1 MFNIISANMNLR
13 KREFAMLRSIGMTS
27 KEFNRMV
34 LLESFFYGRA
44 VLVIGIPLGLAISYL
59 LYGSRLHR
67 PSPPFPRR
75 WRTVRTRAK
84 KDCRRR
90 NQQLLSF
97 FIPLFYR
104 MPLVEGISFIISGSI
119 FTAARSARATLLKTP
134 SMI

>member
-59 LYGSRLHR
+59 LYGYGGSQNVPYLI
-67 PSPPFPRR
+67 PF
-75 WRTVRTRAK
+75 RAILSSSAVV
-84 KDCRRR
+84 
-90 NQQLLSF
+90 LL
-97 FIPLFYR
+97 L
-104 MPLVEGISFIISGSI
+104 IIVIMKYALGKFSSENI
-119 FTAARSARATLLKTP
+119 IETIRKEN
-134 SMI
+134 I